1 MADGRRPVRYDTAL
15 ALRELTASDPK
26 LGELIQRVGPYTVKL
41 KSQHSP
47 FEALVESIIYQQI
60 HGKAAFA
67 ILNRLL
73 HAFGDFHPQPDHIL
87 AAPDEILRGCGL
99 SANKMKALRDL
110 AAKTLDGTVPTL
122 SSIRR
127 MSDEEI
133 VERLTADGVA
143 LADGPPQQPSVPN
156 GTAVYPGTQSFSM
169 PHQAARAASGP
180 NDVTL
185 NFPNADVHEVAG
197 REGGELA
204 GLTDVVPTPMKGVTR
219 FSLKL

>member
-1 MADGRRPVRYDTAL
+1 MKDGRRTVRYDPVEAI
-15 ALRELTASDPK
+15 ASLTEADPK
-26 LGELIQRVGPYTVKL
+26 LGELIRRAGPFTMRL

-133 VERLTADGVA
+133 VERLHVG
-143 LADGPPQQPSVPN
+143 G
-156 GTAVYPGTQSFSM
+156 GRG
-169 PHQAARAASGP
+169 R
-180 NDVTL
+180 
-185 NFPNADVHEVAG
+185 AG
-197 REGGELA
+197 REHEDDRRLRV
-204 GLTDVVPTPMKGVTR
+204 LGVQAAPR
-219 FSLKL
+219 HHR